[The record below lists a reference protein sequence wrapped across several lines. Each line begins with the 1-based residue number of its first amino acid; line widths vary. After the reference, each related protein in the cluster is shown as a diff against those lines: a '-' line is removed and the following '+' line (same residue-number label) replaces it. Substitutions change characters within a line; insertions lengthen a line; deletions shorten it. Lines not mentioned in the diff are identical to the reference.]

1 MAVVLSLDREDTGKS
16 GHTTTTEAIVQ
27 GKVVQQAE
35 PKHHEQRQE
44 DKAQPGA
51 LVTS

>member
-1 MAVVLSLDREDTGKS
+1 MAVILSQDREDTGKS
-16 GHTTTTEAIVQ
+16 GHTATTEAIVQ
-27 GKVVQQAE
+27 DEVMWAE

>member
-1 MAVVLSLDREDTGKS
+1 MAVIFSQDREYTGKS
-16 GHTTTTEAIVQ
+16 GHTTTTEAMVQ
-27 GKVVQQAE
+27 DEVVQAE
-35 PKHHEQRQE
+35 PKHHDQRQE